1 VCSKCTF
8 RRPLAGRSTRKGFFA
23 RHSDPRVTHTRT
35 SKYARPESVRT
46 LVRLSVEPFFAGRC
60 SVRAITTALPLRPT
74 DRRSVS
80 DSLKTNCRRDES
92 DFVTRRKVALEF
104 HSPLLLCR
112 NKKKNPRNISNEIGS
127 YDRIVRVNARGNKN
141 DFTSSTHFPS
151 SRLTL
156 LSSRPS
162 PNSDTPSPVTR
173 PDNGT
178 WNRPYS
184 VYIYIFIALDE
195 VYRGRFN

>member
-1 VCSKCTF
+1 MFKMYVPPSLSRSVDTERLFCTPF
-8 RRPLAGRSTRKGFFA
+8 GPA
-23 RHSDPRVTHTRT
+23 RYTHTRT

-151 SRLTL
+151 PIEPPNFVVQSSVSEFRHTEPGDASRQRHLEST
-156 LSSRPS
+156 
-162 PNSDTPSPVTR
+162 VF
-173 PDNGT
+173 GI
-178 WNRPYS
+178 
-184 VYIYIFIALDE
+184 YIYSARRSLPWAF
-195 VYRGRFN
+195 